1 MQCDNLTKDYILD
14 ILNNLDEN
22 TINNLSTTKIIEHKK
37 KILENIVNNKDELE
51 YYLNKLSNYR
61 YVDEIDEVLIGRYI
75 RWFTIINPEKI
86 KLTNGGIIIDII
98 YKNDNIILVCKNYIN
113 NIFSLKLKECLVF
126 QKFTSQEELII
137 EILDYI
143 KI

>member
-51 YYLNKLSNYR
+51 YYLNKL
-61 YVDEIDEVLIGRYI
+61 
-75 RWFTIINPEKI
+75 
-86 KLTNGGIIIDII
+86 TN
-98 YKNDNIILVCKNYIN
+98 
-113 NIFSLKLKECLVF
+113 
-126 QKFTSQEELII
+126 
-137 EILDYI
+137 
-143 KI
+143 